1 MDSAPTRRTAQTDMT
16 NMTDMTD
23 AELYAVFQSPYA
35 RLPEPT
41 KKVIKIRTRALLAEK
56 AGELVVIPEGE
67 MLVADG
73 RILAVGGKLTHH
85 VDETLDWTD
94 SFVAPGFV
102 DLNALGD
109 IDHHLIWSEQK
120 RPEKLFWSKDYV
132 EGGTEESMTAG
143 EEAFKSLFA
152 YVQLLRRGV
161 TSACPITCTYYK
173 AAGETYGEIA
183 AAAKHAAHL
192 GLRAWLG
199 VGFLGAGHV
208 WDEEA
213 GRRIVMPLPDDGRPG
228 FEAAK
233 RFVGDFADYGGGLI
247 TTMMTPE
254 RIELQSDAVLRE
266 VGDFCRE
273 HDLLLK
279 LHAAQSEFE
288 WRWTRET
295 LGCTPVEHLERL
307 ELLNDRLLLPHAAWT
322 TGSAFTDIPG
332 DADLVKLARAGTA
345 VIHCPLVYGRTGASL
360 DNFGRY
366 KAAGIRMTMGSD
378 TFPPDPFMIMRVGQ
392 MFALSHTGG
401 NVENARFIDYWDAY
415 TRGGADALRRP
426 DLGRLTEGA
435 RADFIRIP
443 MTNPWLGTFDDPVRT
458 LAMAAAATDITDVWV
473 EGRPIV
479 EAGRVLGIRPEAMS
493 ALQAAGERYHEKL
506 KAGFVGRSAL
516 KDAVP
521 FWD

>member
-1 MDSAPTRRTAQTDMT
+1 MATLHTATPD
-16 NMTDMTD
+16 D
-23 AELYAVFQSPYA
+23 VFLQPYA
-35 RLPEPT
+35 PLPEPT
-41 KKVIKIRTRALLAEK
+41 RKVTKIRTRALLAEV
-56 AGELVVIPEGE
+56 AGELATIPSGE
-67 MLVADG
+67 MLVSDG
-73 RILAVGGKLTHH
+73 RILAVGTKLTHH

-94 SFVAPGFV
+94 SFVAPGFI

-120 RPEKLFWSKDYV
+120 RPEKLIWSKEYV
-132 EGGTEESMTAG
+132 EGGTEEAMTPE

-173 AAGETYGEIA
+173 ATGETYDEMA

-192 GLRAWLG
+192 GQRSWLG

-208 WDEEA
+208 WDEEH
-213 GRRIVMPLPDDGRPG
+213 GRQIVLPLPDDGRPG

-233 RFVGDFADYGGGLI
+233 RFVGDFDGYGGGLV

-273 HDLLLK
+273 HGKLLK
-279 LHAAQSEFE
+279 LHAAQSAFE
-288 WRWTRET
+288 WKWTRET
-295 LGCTPVEHLERL
+295 MGCTPVEHLERL
-307 ELLNDRLLLPHAAWT
+307 GLLNDRLLLPHALYT
-322 TGSAFTDIPG
+322 TGSAVTDLPG
-332 DADLVKLARAGTA
+332 DDDLVKLAKSGAS
-345 VIHCPLVYGRTGASL
+345 VIHCPLIYARRGDGL
-360 DNFGRY
+360 DSFARY

-378 TFPPDPFMIMRVGQ
+378 TFPPDPFMIIRVGA
-392 MFALSHTGG
+392 MSALARTKGC
-401 NVENARFIDYWDAY
+401 VEHARFIDFWDAY
-415 TRGGADALRRP
+415 TRGGADALKRP
-426 DLGRLTEGA
+426 DLGRLAEGA

-458 LAMAAAATDITDVWV
+458 LAMAATATDISDVWV
-473 EGRPIV
+473 EGRPVV
-479 EAGRVLGIRPEAMS
+479 EAGRVLGIRAKALA
-493 ALQAAGERYHEKL
+493 ALQAAGERYHAKL
-506 KAGFVGRSAL
+506 KASFVGRSAL
-516 KDAVP
+516 SGLNP

>member
-1 MDSAPTRRTAQTDMT
+1 
-16 NMTDMTD
+16 
-23 AELYAVFQSPYA
+23 
-35 RLPEPT
+35 
-41 KKVIKIRTRALLAEK
+41 
-56 AGELVVIPEGE
+56 
-67 MLVADG
+67 
-73 RILAVGGKLTHH
+73 
-85 VDETLDWTD
+85 
-94 SFVAPGFV
+94 
-102 DLNALGD
+102 
-109 IDHHLIWSEQK
+109 
-120 RPEKLFWSKDYV
+120 
-132 EGGTEESMTAG
+132 
-143 EEAFKSLFA
+143 
-152 YVQLLRRGV
+152 
-161 TSACPITCTYYK
+161 
-173 AAGETYGEIA
+173 
-183 AAAKHAAHL
+183 
-192 GLRAWLG
+192 
-199 VGFLGAGHV
+199 
-208 WDEEA
+208 
-213 GRRIVMPLPDDGRPG
+213 MPLPDDGRPG

-401 NVENARFIDYWDAY
+401 NVENARFIDFWDAY